1 MPSENGLTR
10 REELLVVATKLF
22 AARGYHGTRMD
33 DVADVVGLNKATVYH
48 YYASK
53 SLILYDIY
61 QQAAERTLTAVH
73 DDPSMSARE
82 ALYQYTVRLLT
93 GIAGNPEGAAVYFQE
108 QPYITEWFTEE
119 QVAAVR
125 EKETQVYEHVHGLID
140 RGIASGEFYECDSH
154 VLALG
159 YIGMTLGAY
168 RWLRPS
174 GRRSAK
180 EIAAEFSTA
189 LLRGLIRDEAVR
201 VESPLGVGRIG
212 TATAS
217 EIESTTMTD
226 MFRLDG
232 KVAVVTGGGR
242 GIGVMM
248 ARGLLQAG
256 ATVYLSSRKKAEL
269 DAAVA
274 ELSAH
279 GPVQAIPADLG
290 TVDGVQ
296 ALVADLAERE
306 TRSTRCTTTPARHGV
321 RRWASFPNPASTR
334 SSTST
339 SRVSSC

>member
-10 REELLVVATKLF
+10 REELLTVATKLF

-61 QQAAERTLTAVH
+61 QQAAERTLAAVH
-73 DDPSMSARE
+73 DDPSMTARE
-82 ALYQYTVRLLT
+82 ALYQYTVRLLNQ
-93 GIAGNPEGAAVYFQE
+93 IAVNPEGAAVYFQE

-119 QVAAVR
+119 QVAAIR

-159 YIGMTLGAY
+159 YIGMTLSAY

-201 VESPLGVGRIG
+201 TESPLGVRTEIG
-212 TATAS
+212 TA
-217 EIESTTMTD
+217 
-226 MFRLDG
+226 G
-232 KVAVVTGGGR
+232 
-242 GIGVMM
+242 
-248 ARGLLQAG
+248 
-256 ATVYLSSRKKAEL
+256 
-269 DAAVA
+269 
-274 ELSAH
+274 
-279 GPVQAIPADLG
+279 
-290 TVDGVQ
+290 
-296 ALVADLAERE
+296 
-306 TRSTRCTTTPARHGV
+306 
-321 RRWASFPNPASTR
+321 R
-334 SSTST
+334 SS
-339 SRVSSC
+339 